1 MKIFLDDI
9 RVPSDCVTYMH
20 SRIGNMTP
28 IYLEEWN
35 IVRNYDEF
43 VEVVTQ
49 HYNEIEC
56 ISFDHDLAHE
66 HYDPSMY
73 ERSNAY
79 DELYSDFK
87 EKTGYD
93 CAKWLKAFYEEKEK
107 MLPAIIVHSM
117 NPVGTQ
123 NIVKV
128 FR

>member
-1 MKIFLDDI
+1 
-9 RVPSDCVTYMH
+9 
-20 SRIGNMTP
+20 
-28 IYLEEWN
+28 
-35 IVRNYDEF
+35 
-43 VEVVTQ
+43 
-49 HYNEIEC
+49 
-56 ISFDHDLAHE
+56 
-66 HYDPSMY
+66 MY